1 MVWLI
6 GERRLVLFPAG
17 TIVRDPHHLESLT
30 RGKQDFNLRI
40 TSYQEFN
47 KYKPIVSRLLPRKKK
62 VKSLAVVI
70 IGYFSLSKLVG
81 VKLLLCQ

>member
-30 RGKQDFNLRI
+30 RGEQDFNLRI
-40 TSYQEFN
+40 TSYQEFS